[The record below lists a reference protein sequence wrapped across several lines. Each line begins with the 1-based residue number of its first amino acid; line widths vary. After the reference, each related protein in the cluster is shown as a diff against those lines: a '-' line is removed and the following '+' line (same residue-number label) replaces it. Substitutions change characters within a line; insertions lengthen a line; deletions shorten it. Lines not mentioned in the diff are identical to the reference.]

1 MYTFVT
7 METTLTERGQT
18 AVPAK
23 IRKRFGIRTGQKLE
37 WTEDGSVIY
46 LVPASKDPIKAFRG
60 SSKSSDL
67 TRTLLRERRIDA
79 SRA

>member
-1 MYTFVT
+1 MYTFT

-46 LVPASKDPIKAFRG
+46 LLPASRDPIKGFRG
-60 SSKSSDL
+60 SSKRSGL
-67 TRTLLRERRIDA
+67 TDILLWERRIDA
-79 SRA
+79 AK